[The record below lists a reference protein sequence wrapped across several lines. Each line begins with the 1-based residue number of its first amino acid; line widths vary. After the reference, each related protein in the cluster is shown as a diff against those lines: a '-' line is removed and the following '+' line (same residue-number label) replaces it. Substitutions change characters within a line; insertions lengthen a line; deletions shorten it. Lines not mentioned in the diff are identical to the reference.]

1 MANQAAGED
10 SQPSEQSYLEGTVEG
25 SSDDG
30 GGESCSGFDD
40 RVAGDGE
47 GNGDSQEGCSSPS
60 STPDSGAAGE
70 ERECSPPVP
79 LVTTR
84 SFAELRISRAVLDA
98 LEHAGY
104 RHPTPIQEAIIP
116 LALRGRDVIGQS
128 QTGTGKTAAYLLPF
142 LTRWR
147 PHRFRGPIGL
157 VMVPTRELALQVS
170 AEAHKLAPCRRFRVV
185 TLYGGV
191 PLERQTRLL
200 KHSTDLVVGTP
211 GRLLDHLRRGT
222 LQLRDVRYVVL
233 DEADRM
239 LDIGFR
245 PDIERILRHCPSQRQ
260 TLLMSATVPEA
271 VLRLVHRYMTDPQ
284 HVNLMPEQSTVAT
297 IRQSYITVDAEKK
310 FELLCYLLER
320 ESPRQCLIF
329 VARKQGADELYR
341 QLKPRFAETAVIH
354 GDLTQRQR
362 ERIMAAFRSG
372 DIRFLIATD
381 VMSRGIDVEGIS
393 HVINYD
399 LPEDADNYIHRIGR
413 TGRLGRDGV
422 AISFVTPEQG
432 ELLTRIEMTINRLLD
447 KEEVEGEWFT
457 PRLVI
462 SAEPFLPNPLDQL
475 PRDEEGW
482 WKEEEEPPFPM
493 PSSEWSS
500 PPGDRSAVS
509 SARRLPRRYRNRL

>member
-1 MANQAAGED
+1 
-10 SQPSEQSYLEGTVEG
+10 
-25 SSDDG
+25 
-30 GGESCSGFDD
+30 
-40 RVAGDGE
+40 
-47 GNGDSQEGCSSPS
+47 
-60 STPDSGAAGE
+60 
-70 ERECSPPVP
+70 
-79 LVTTR
+79 
-84 SFAELRISRAVLDA
+84 LDA

-104 RHPTPIQEAIIP
+104 FHPTPIQEAIIP

-147 PHRFRGPIGL
+147 PHLFRGPIGL

-170 AEAHKLAPCRRFRVV
+170 REAHKLAPCRRFRIV

-191 PLERQTRLL
+191 PLERQTRSLR
-200 KHSTDLVVGTP
+200 HPSDLVVGTP
-211 GRLLDHLRRGT
+211 GRIIDHLQRGT

-245 PDIERILRHCPSQRQ
+245 PDIERILRHCPRQRQ
-260 TLLMSATVPEA
+260 MLLMSATVPE
-271 VLRLVHRYMTDPQ
+271 VLLRLVHRYMVDPA
-284 HVNLMPEQSTVAT
+284 HVNLNPEQSTVAT
-297 IRQSYITVDAEKK
+297 IRQTYVTVDAEKK
-310 FELLCYLLER
+310 FELLCHLLDR
-320 ESPRQCLIF
+320 EQPRQCLIF
-329 VARKQGADELYR
+329 VARKQGADALYR
-341 QLKPRFAETAVIH
+341 QLQARFPQTAMIH
-354 GDLTQRQR
+354 GDLPQRQR
-362 ERIMAAFRSG
+362 ERIMAAFRHG
-372 DIRFLIATD
+372 DIRLLIATD

-447 KEEVEGEWFT
+447 REEVTGEWFT
-457 PRLVI
+457 PRLAV
-462 SAEPFLPNPLDQL
+462 SPEPPSLQTLDQF

-482 WKEEEEPPFPM
+482 WKEDQDPQIPT
-493 PSSEWSS
+493 SSSLHCSS
-500 PPGDRSAVS
+500 HDTCATTPLIKRQ
-509 SARRLPRRYRNRL
+509 PRRYRNRL